1 MDLKAELSNFRT
13 IDLDEFVREGEHI
26 YNVRNSVY
34 LYNKAIED
42 LRTGSEDMAI
52 IKLKKAV
59 SMNPHFNEAMNLLCM
74 LFIYRR

>member
-26 YNVRNSVY
+26 PDNVRNSVY

-52 IKLKKAV
+52 IKLKR
-59 SMNPHFNEAMNLLCM
+59 PF
-74 LFIYRR
+74 R